1 MSSNP
6 PPTAAANHSL
16 ASLLEASVRWLA
28 ARGVA
33 EPRIACELLAA
44 RILRLPR
51 LQLSLERSR
60 QLRPLQV
67 AALRRGVLRLGT
79 HEPVQYILS
88 EWEFRGLTLKVDRRA
103 LIPRPE
109 TEQLVQRVLDHSEVW
124 QAPVPRLADI
134 GTGSGCIAISLATEV
149 PRCEIVA
156 VDREP
161 AALELARENAAC
173 HNVAT
178 RIKFIQGEFCAGL
191 PTASLDALVS
201 NPPYIPRAEIE
212 TLDPDVRDHEPRLA
226 LDGGEDGL
234 DLHRRLARE
243 APARLVSGGAILVEV
258 GDHQA
263 EAVTALHRETGA
275 YRETRAVS
283 DLGGM
288 PRVVVSVRA

>member
-6 PPTAAANHSL
+6 PPTAAANHSQ

-201 NPPYIPRAEIE
+201 NPPYIASHTCEQLP
-212 TLDPDVRDHEPRLA
+212 TLIRDFEPRSA
-226 LDGGEDGL
+226 LDGGTDGL
-234 DLHRRLARE
+234 
-243 APARLVSGGAILVEV
+243 EV
-258 GDHQA
+258 LRHLIPDAAMALKPHGWCFLEIGHDQG
-263 EAVTALHRETGA
+263 EAVRALLGQAGFTDITIAR
-275 YRETRAVS
+275 
-283 DLGGM
+283 DLAGQIRFAQARI
-288 PRVVVSVRA
+288 P